1 MAVRAAPRRF
11 GLVPPPP
18 IRRRIARARRT
29 AAPGRGASHRP
40 SASHAA
46 TASVPSRR
54 PLSDD
59 ARDARRARRATLT
72 PLAPSRRP
80 RGSDRSWHSQ
90 ENNIPCRHRNV
101 AKLLFIHMLGYPSHF
116 GQMECLKLIASP
128 NFPEKRIGYLA
139 LMLLLDEKTEV
150 LTLVTNSLKNDLQHQ
165 NQVRAT
171 RGHARRPHR
180 ATDTT
185 RACSPPNGGPTDWQ
199 KAPGEERT
207 RGDDEREHG
216 SRRLAISLARA
227 ARVCLRGVSRRV
239 PAGPSRAGGMWWAR
253 AGHGSSSPDSRSPRW
268 ATWRPPTWAA
278 SSRPTLTSTSRAR
291 TPTSAKRRDRE
302 NRTTARSAPTNNNL
316 ARTTASSPSSPSAA
330 HAPRAVDP
338 PGGAKACPIRS
349 RSPRARA
356 RDRRGRFGLNA
367 VDGVVCARLEPRA
380 TVGDGGGWVVAGAR
394 GWLVRAGGW
403 LVRAQACLTMVRIFQ
418 RVPELIEVRQCVT
431 RHVHA
436 RGTVAPP
443 NAMCVR
449 LATRAPPLTASVH
462 DPTIRRSPGGLV
474 TAHPAARA
482 RTHATPPPSTRTHR
496 RAGADGGVTVGRRCG
511 RSDGGVTVGTL

>member
-1 MAVRAAPRRF
+1 
-11 GLVPPPP
+11 
-18 IRRRIARARRT
+18 
-29 AAPGRGASHRP
+29 
-40 SASHAA
+40 
-46 TASVPSRR
+46 
-54 PLSDD
+54 
-59 ARDARRARRATLT
+59 
-72 PLAPSRRP
+72 
-80 RGSDRSWHSQ
+80 
-90 ENNIPCRHRNV
+90 
-101 AKLLFIHMLGYPSHF
+101 
-116 GQMECLKLIASP
+116 MECLKLIASP

-316 ARTTASSPSSPSAA
+316 ARTTASSPSSPPAA

-338 PGGAKACPIRS
+338 PGGAKACPIRP

-380 TVGDGGGWVVAGAR
+380 TVGDGGGWVMAVVVVGAR
-394 GWLVRAGGW
+394 GWLVGARAGVPHDGAH
-403 LVRAQACLTMVRIFQ
+403 LPAGARA
-418 RVPELIEVRQCVT
+418 
-431 RHVHA
+431 H
-436 RGTVAPP
+436 RGTSMRDASRARAGDRRAAKRDVCASRHSGAAAHRVGSRSDHP
-443 NAMCVR
+443 
-449 LATRAPPLTASVH
+449 TRT
-462 DPTIRRSPGGLV
+462 RWPGGG
-474 TAHPAARA
+474 TPRRA
-482 RTHATPPPSTRTHR
+482 RTHARDAATVDAHAPPRWR
-496 RAGADGGVTVGRRCG
+496 
-511 RSDGGVTVGTL
+511 